1 MYNNNQ
7 AISQSQSIYVK
18 LEKIL
23 FLFLVHSL
31 ISLIIFCVLYEYI
44 KNHIYF
50 YSKGLFIIQEFV
62 FFIQI
67 YMLIYKI
74 PNTQN
79 VMINA
84 LENSQNVI
92 NTLEN
97 VQQNPIE
104 INIYNIKTTKLK
116 IIKIKLKEIHKLESN
131 NETCSICM
139 YRKNKLKLNCSKNGY
154 HGGCLVCIAH
164 WTRKKNTCHECRAK
178 IINFDE

>member
-1 MYNNNQ
+1 MYNNIQ
-7 AISQSQSIYVK
+7 ANSQSQSIYVK

-31 ISLIIFCVLYEYI
+31 ISLIIFSVLYEYI

-84 LENSQNVI
+84 LENI
-92 NTLEN
+92 
-97 VQQNPIE
+97 QQNPIE

-154 HGGCLVCIAH
+154 HGGCLICIAH

>member
-1 MYNNNQ
+1 MYNNIQVN
-7 AISQSQSIYVK
+7 SQSQSIYVK

-74 PNTQN
+74 SNTQN

-84 LENSQNVI
+84 
-92 NTLEN
+92 LEN

-164 WTRKKNTCHECRAK
+164 WTRKENSCHECRAK

>member
-7 AISQSQSIYVK
+7 ANLQSQSIYVK

-23 FLFLVHSL
+23 YLFLVHLL
-31 ISLIIFCVLYEYI
+31 ISLIILCVLYEYI
-44 KNHIYF
+44 KNNIYF
-50 YSKGLFIIQEFV
+50 YAKGLFMIQEVV
-62 FFIQI
+62 FLIQI
-67 YMLIYKI
+67 YMKIYKI
-74 PNTQN
+74 PN
-79 VMINA
+79 I
-84 LENSQNVI
+84 QNVI
-92 NTLEN
+92 VNALEN

-104 INIYNIKTTKLK
+104 INIYNIKTLKLK
-116 IIKIKLKEIHKLESN
+116 IIKNKLKEIHKLESN

-139 YRKNKLKLNCSKNGY
+139 YRKNKLKLNCSQNGY

>member
-1 MYNNNQ
+1 MN
-7 AISQSQSIYVK
+7 
-18 LEKIL
+18 
-23 FLFLVHSL
+23 
-31 ISLIIFCVLYEYI
+31 I

-79 VMINA
+79 VIVNV
-84 LENSQNVI
+84 LENI
-92 NTLEN
+92 
-97 VQQNPIE
+97 QQNPIE

-116 IIKIKLKEIHKLESN
+116 IIKIKLKEIHKLEPN

>member
-1 MYNNNQ
+1 MN
-7 AISQSQSIYVK
+7 
-18 LEKIL
+18 
-23 FLFLVHSL
+23 
-31 ISLIIFCVLYEYI
+31 I

-67 YMLIYKI
+67 YILIYKI

-84 LENSQNVI
+84 LEN
-92 NTLEN
+92 
-97 VQQNPIE
+97 VQHNPIE

-154 HGGCLVCIAH
+154 HGGCLICIAH

>member
-7 AISQSQSIYVK
+7 ANSQSQSIYVK

-23 FLFLVHSL
+23 FLFLVHSI

-50 YSKGLFIIQEFV
+50 YAQGLFMIQEFV
-62 FFIQI
+62 FFIQL
-67 YMLIYKI
+67 YMQIYKI

-79 VMINA
+79 VIVNA
-84 LENSQNVI
+84 
-92 NTLEN
+92 LEN

-116 IIKIKLKEIHKLESN
+116 IIKIKLKEIHKLEPN

-154 HGGCLVCIAH
+154 HGGCLICIAN

-178 IINFDE
+178 IINIDE

>member
-1 MYNNNQ
+1 MYNNIQVN
-7 AISQSQSIYVK
+7 SQSQSIYVK

-84 LENSQNVI
+84 LEN
-92 NTLEN
+92 

-164 WTRKKNTCHECRAK
+164 WTRKENSCHECRAK